1 MVRMMKL
8 ILVLLVVISSL
19 IYIEYDDMS
28 QLNKIINAPYDISV
42 QANTPQEL
50 ASLVGMVS
58 SEAAEKVT
66 QAPTEGV
73 MMKKPGLK
81 ERITTPSAVS
91 GLPEQAKREPKWKSG
106 F

>member
-28 QLNKIINAPYDISV
+28 QLNKISV
-42 QANTPQEL
+42 QAKTPQEL

-73 MMKKPGLK
+73 MMKKPGIK
-81 ERITTPSAVS
+81 ERLTTPSAVS
-91 GLPEQAKREPKWKSG
+91 GLPEQARGNQNGKVDFRPNKQVL
-106 F
+106 